1 MPATA
6 TIVGGGLG
14 FCMQMYINALR
25 KLPLLRSAS
34 PAPPPPEPRSAR
46 FRVCLSLARD
56 APEAFRGPHAPSRAS
71 PTRIPPSRARIPPPT
86 LAEPERPADPIP
98 QKSFPN
104 RPVGARLLD
113 RRGRRLRQLEL
124 GVGGEAAQGG

>member
-1 MPATA
+1 M
-6 TIVGGGLG
+6 
-14 FCMQMYINALR
+14 R
-25 KLPLLRSAS
+25 HR
-34 PAPPPPEPRSAR
+34 PPPPEPRSAR

-113 RRGRRLRQLEL
+113 GAGVAFANWNSEWEAKLRKEVDALNAERQANNARFMESI
-124 GVGGEAAQGG
+124 VKGESK

>member
-34 PAPPPPEPRSAR
+34 PAPPPPRS
-46 FRVCLSLARD
+46 LD
-56 APEAFRGPHAPSRAS
+56 
-71 PTRIPPSRARIPPPT
+71 PP
-86 LAEPERPADPIP
+86 D
-98 QKSFPN
+98 
-104 RPVGARLLD
+104 
-113 RRGRRLRQLEL
+113 L
-124 GVGGEAAQGG
+124 GFA

>member
-34 PAPPPPEPRSAR
+34 PAPPPRS
-46 FRVCLSLARD
+46 LD
-56 APEAFRGPHAPSRAS
+56 
-71 PTRIPPSRARIPPPT
+71 PP
-86 LAEPERPADPIP
+86 
-98 QKSFPN
+98 
-104 RPVGARLLD
+104 V
-113 RRGRRLRQLEL
+113 L
-124 GVGGEAAQGG
+124 GFA